1 MLCMAASDALEADP
15 LTAGLVNDAA
25 RWTGPARVRGDY
37 PFDFDACEVSLVDD
51 ELLESVET
59 PGMKPRKQRTTLR

>member
-1 MLCMAASDALEADP
+1 MLCVAAGGAPKANP
-15 LTAGLVNDAA
+15 PAAGLVDDAA